1 MDSNEFAFRLDPS
14 VALKPLS
21 VAPYKAKAFYSKLE
35 FVIEIVGPRTM
46 SSSLAMAAL
55 RPDWQNALANP
66 KVVGMAPADSDWQVI
81 TSQSVAQV
89 FDSLAFCW
97 PFMKPN
103 GNLSNASAQH
113 LLSVSESFSNQ
124 VQRRAIPHLPA
135 DDVDARV
142 SDLQAISNELDFGVG
157 ITLSSPLGTIP
168 EISIWEVAANLG
180 LDLDSCGDF
189 VWRQDGF
196 ETPLLTLSS
205 LGQTDVFSLQGAKSN
220 QLHPAISIGF
230 RIAVN
235 PTPEETAERMADIA
249 RTFASRLSLDICD
262 EDGKILTQD
271 GLSGIID
278 SVKQASETIKR
289 AGIAP
294 GSPESLLIFV

>member
-14 VALKPLS
+14 VALKPVPLP
-21 VAPYKAKAFYSKLE
+21 ALKPKAFYSKLE

-46 SSSLAMAAL
+46 SAPLALAAL

-66 KVVGMAPADSDWQVI
+66 KVVGMAPADSEWQVLTDR
-81 TSQSVAQV
+81 TSAQV

-97 PFMKPN
+97 PFMKPS

-113 LLSVSESFSNQ
+113 LLSVSESFANQ

-135 DDVDARV
+135 EDVEARV
-142 SDLQAISNELDFGVG
+142 SDLQAISGELDFGVG
-157 ITLSSPLGTIP
+157 LTLTSPLGAIP
-168 EISIWEVAANLG
+168 EVKIWEFAANLG
-180 LDLDSCGDF
+180 FDLDASGDF
-189 VWRQDGF
+189 VWRVDGI
-196 ETPLLTLSS
+196 EAPLLTLSS

-235 PTPEETAERMADIA
+235 PSPVETCQSMTLAARTLAER
-249 RTFASRLSLDICD
+249 LGLEICD
-262 EDGKILTQD
+262 EDGNALSEQ
-271 GLSGIID
+271 GLASTLEA
-278 SVKQASETIKR
+278 VKQASETIKR
-289 AGIAP
+289 AGITP